1 MLQRRYNVQVQMLSF
16 DSVEDAKRF
25 SFAVEREQKYRKIA
39 AEEKEKHL
47 EAVKE
52 VEIAQNLLAKEAHER
67 EIAELKAMKESSE
80 KQQIV
85 NALFTNDKRYRRY
98 TIDEIEVA
106 TDSFSKTKVV
116 GEGAYG
122 KVYKCN
128 LDHTPVAIK
137 VLWSDTSEKKR
148 EFLKEVHPSL
158 ALSY

>member
-1 MLQRRYNVQVQMLSF
+1 MLSY
-16 DSVEDAKRF
+16 DSIEDAKRIN
-25 SFAVEREQKYRKIA
+25 SAVECEEKFWKIA

-47 EAVKE
+47 EAIKE
-52 VEIAQNLLAKEAHER
+52 KP
-67 EIAELKAMKESSE
+67 SE

-85 NALFTNDKRYRRY
+85 DALFTNVKRYRRY

-106 TDSFSKTKVV
+106 TKSFSKAKVV

-128 LDHTPVAIK
+128 PDHTPVAIK

-148 EFLKEVHPSL
+148 EFL
-158 ALSY
+158 